1 MNNKKYIFRIDLILI
16 GILGIVDKIFN
27 LSYNTDYNWIIHVF
41 YNKKEEE
48 E

>member
-27 LSYNTDYNWIIHVF
+27 LSYNTDYN
-41 YNKKEEE
+41 
-48 E
+48 